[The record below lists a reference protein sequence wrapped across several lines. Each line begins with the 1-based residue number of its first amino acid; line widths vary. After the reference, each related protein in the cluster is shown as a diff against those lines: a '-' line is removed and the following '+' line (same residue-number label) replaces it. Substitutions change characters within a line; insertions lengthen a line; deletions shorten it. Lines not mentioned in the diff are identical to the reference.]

1 MASLQAPPTDSI
13 DSMIQWLRAER
24 RQQPAVPLSS
34 LLNVASLSLDK
45 LTDIA
50 CIDLIERRRL
60 GQAIT
65 VEDMLRDVPQL
76 QPRAAAKLDLIDAE
90 ICVCNEL
97 GIPVDPSD
105 YLARFPDLT
114 HEIEALIRLTNN
126 AHNRPLIQTPF
137 AQTPFNQVTHFA
149 PDAASAFAPHQDAT
163 RVDRRASTHGVPSA
177 LDFSFEPPSWF
188 TSEHL
193 HSSTEESC
201 LIRGRDSHGNR
212 AVAMKILRLKQG
224 DVRNASATLASVESA
239 AMVNHPAWVGPDV
252 AAIDKSSLAVIR
264 PWIFGTRWDQARRHA
279 SVTTRLRDVARIG
292 YALQA
297 AHHTATKDGCAAHGG
312 VHMNNLIVNTDG
324 QVKLIDALVSRTPAM
339 GDSLGD
345 FSEASS
351 PLAGDSR
358 EATNIA
364 RARRLSDVRS
374 LCSLLSLVTT
384 GSLATDPDHRRR
396 VAILDRLCK
405 RILLQPENADACGI
419 MADAVSKLADG
430 TLRDHDTHPSLGGP
444 GGNNSVRQSFS
455 MISLWKRIL
464 GR

>member
-1 MASLQAPPTDSI
+1 MASIQAPPTDSI

-24 RQQPAVPLSS
+24 RQQPAAPLSS

-65 VEDMLRDVPQL
+65 VEDVLRDVPQL
-76 QPRAAAKLDLIDAE
+76 QKRDAAKLDLIDAE

-97 GIPVDPSD
+97 GIPVESSD
-105 YLARFPDLT
+105 LRSRFPDLA
-114 HEIEALIRLTNN
+114 HEIDALIRLTSDVRHR
-126 AHNRPLIQTPF
+126 ATIPTSLT
-137 AQTPFNQVTHFA
+137 QVTRFV
-149 PDAASAFAPHQDAT
+149 PDTSPSLVPEQDAT
-163 RVDRRASTHGVPSA
+163 RVDRRASTHCVSSA

-193 HSSTEESC
+193 HSSTEDSC

-212 AVAMKILRLKQG
+212 AVAMKILRLKQN
-224 DVRNASATLASVESA
+224 DARNASATLASVESA

-252 AAIDKSSLAVIR
+252 AAIDKNSLAIIR

-312 VHMNNLIVNTDG
+312 VHMNNLIVDADG
-324 QVKLIDALVSRTPAM
+324 QVKLIDALASLTPAL

-345 FSEASS
+345 FAELSS
-351 PLAGDSR
+351 PPAGNSR
-358 EATNIA
+358 ESTSAA

-374 LCSLLSLVTT
+374 LCSLLRLVTT
-384 GSLATDPDHRRR
+384 GSLATDSDHRRR
-396 VAILDRLCK
+396 VAVLDRLCE
-405 RILLQPENADACGI
+405 RILLQPENIDACGI

-430 TLRDHDTHPSLGGP
+430 TLREHDTNPSHGGP
-444 GGNNSVRQSFS
+444 DGDSNVRQSFS